1 MLALGFVNRCV
12 MHTDRPLVT
21 QIVMILSTVGT

>member
-1 MLALGFVNRCV
+1 MLARGFVNRCV
-12 MHTDRPLVT
+12 ARTDRPLVT